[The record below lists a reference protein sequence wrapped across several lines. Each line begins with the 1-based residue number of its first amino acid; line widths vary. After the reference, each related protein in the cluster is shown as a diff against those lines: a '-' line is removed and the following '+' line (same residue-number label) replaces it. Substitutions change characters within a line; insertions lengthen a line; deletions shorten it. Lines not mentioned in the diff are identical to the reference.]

1 MPVDMLP
8 RLEVIADEHRFEPG
22 LLGVNGE
29 VEQLAGRE
37 LFGRRLVSELEHGD
51 ASLCGRGDQAKS

>member
-1 MPVDMLP
+1 MD
-8 RLEVIADEHRFEPG
+8 R
-22 LLGVNGE
+22 E

-51 ASLCGRGDQAKS
+51 ASLIETRDQAKS